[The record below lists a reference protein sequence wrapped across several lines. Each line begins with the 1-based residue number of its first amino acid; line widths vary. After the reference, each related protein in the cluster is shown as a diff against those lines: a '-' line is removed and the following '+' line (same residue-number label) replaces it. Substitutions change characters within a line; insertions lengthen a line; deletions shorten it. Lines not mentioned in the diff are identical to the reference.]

1 MACLRLIMMALLAS
15 VPAMAQPIIIPLEPQ
30 PKQQPQQENTP
41 GPVASAPPVAP
52 PIAQPSVQETG
63 VARGENSGQQEEA
76 YQPDDKKPR

>member
-15 VPAMAQPIIIPLEPQ
+15 APAMAQPIIIPLQPQ
-30 PKQQPQQENTP
+30 PKDEKTP

-52 PIAQPSVQETG
+52 PIAQPSVPETG
-63 VARGENSGQQEEA
+63 VARGENAGQQEEA